1 MKEMQIP
8 AYDIEQYSAL
18 LKEDP
23 DVLSAH
29 PCVVRG
35 FVEQWPA
42 ARSWLEIEQLKARF
56 GALPVTAGAPQ
67 FTTHRDQRMCQ
78 VQTSYGTYLDY
89 IQQPERIAELF
100 PEPWRKG
107 SLEALRNMQ
116 LPLYCGNL
124 RLVRHAAEPVL
135 EQIRPLVPGGM
146 ECLNDHI
153 PYYYQSGNHV
163 WLYVSRAGA
172 LTPLHQDNNAVIAYL
187 AQLKGRKRALLY
199 APSDRAYFHSAGVGY
214 MDPLAPNDDE
224 FPQWRRAQP
233 WVATLEPG
241 ELLIWGANWA
251 HHVITEEDSITVSF
265 DIVNS
270 TNLDA
275 YARSFDWQHE
285 LGHFVRKNAAMIR
298 TRSDD
303 ARLHAALDAE
313 AEAPIGRAF
322 MYATLQAALHAD
334 PTHVGRPVRERLRRA
349 LEEA

>member
-1 MKEMQIP
+1 MQIP
-8 AYDIEQYSAL
+8 AYDAAQFAAL
-18 LKEDP
+18 LRDDP

-35 FVEQWPA
+35 FVGQWAA
-42 ARSWLEIEQLKARF
+42 AREWLEIDQLKALF
-56 GALPVTAGAPQ
+56 GELPVTAGAPQ

-78 VQTSYGTYLDY
+78 VQTHYGAYLDY
-89 IQQPERIAELF
+89 VQRPERIAELF

-107 SLEALRNMQ
+107 SLEELRQMQ

-135 EQIRPLVPGGM
+135 DQIRPLVPDGM
-146 ECLNDHI
+146 ECLNDQI

-199 APSDRAYFHSAGVGY
+199 APSDKPFFHSADVGY
-214 MDPLAPNDDE
+214 MDPLSPDERE

-251 HHVITEEDSITVSF
+251 HHVITEQDSITVSF
-265 DIVNS
+265 DIVNA

-285 LGHFVRKNAAMIR
+285 LGHFARKNAAMIR
-298 TRSDD
+298 SRSND
-303 ARLHAALDAE
+303 AQLHAALDDE
-313 AEAPIGRAF
+313 VEAPIGRAF
-322 MYATLQAALHAD
+322 MRATLEAALRAN
-334 PTHVGRPVRERLRRA
+334 PQHVGVPVREQLQRL
-349 LEEA
+349 LQEA